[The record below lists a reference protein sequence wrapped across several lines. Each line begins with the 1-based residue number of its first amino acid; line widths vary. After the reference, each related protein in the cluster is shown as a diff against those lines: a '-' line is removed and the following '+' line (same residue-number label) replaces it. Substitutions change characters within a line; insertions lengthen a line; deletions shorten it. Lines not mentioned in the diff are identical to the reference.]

1 MQVVKLRKLMILKD
15 NPAFTYQHSNRKQ
28 AISRVH
34 SLQDKIVEAAVDN
47 QVYGNSDSVNHQKTV
62 EQTISDALEND
73 RKRVYKSDDNRYINT
88 AVKLNTEKYSEILNN
103 RLNIESVKL
112 EAKIEEEIRKSK
124 YNGLSEAEIKKRLTS
139 EFGDTAKLRT
149 ANIIRDALHTNEV
162 NIGFIHALQ
171 NGFQYKVWNN
181 GRGKGKVRAWHRA
194 RFISS
199 VSIDEPFDIFGS
211 YHAEMMYPGD
221 LNGGAENVAN
231 CRCWLSYT
239 NNRPSNLRRKGSS
252 SRSNSKSTQK
262 NNGRT
267 SNKKNIGLRIKERVS
282 SAIENAKNKVLSR
295 IKETQKRINSKI
307 KGSIKSNKKSI
318 KNTYNKSETQL
329 KNYKNDLLTV
339 KRNNSK
345 KVDHNKE
352 EINLLEII
360 PPVSRLKKIYYKLTG
375 EKIDGVYVK
384 IKESMEIKII
394 KQHNTSYLSFSDIDS
409 LLKELPP
416 ILVKYVEKIKL
427 YNFPLIDEQ
436 NKIDVGRVFLEEN
449 QVVYLFNSYYDKE
462 TYLNTLIHELAH
474 ILDHNYGE
482 QLYNISGTIWEKAFN
497 KDKEHNIKHGYDIEY
512 GGFVTEYSKNEYVK
526 IKYGKSDKPYKARYG
541 EDFAES
547 LELYL
552 KNKEEFKLYYPNRAK
567 VFKKLGV

>member
-1 MQVVKLRKLMILKD
+1 MLTTRQKADYLMQVVKLRKLMILKD

-62 EQTISDALEND
+62 EQTISEALEND

-124 YNGLSEAEIKKRLTS
+124 YNGLSEAEIKRKLTE
-139 EFGDTAKLRT
+139 EFKDTAKLRT

-252 SRSNSKSTQK
+252 SRSNSKSTQNNKAKTSNKKSIGSRIKSTYDSAIERIQNKLKQIK
-262 NNGRT
+262 NL
-267 SNKKNIGLRIKERVS
+267 SNKKNIS
-282 SAIENAKNKVLSR
+282 SR
-295 IKETQKRINSKI
+295 IKDK
-307 KGSIKSNKKSI
+307 
-318 KNTYNKSETQL
+318 L
-329 KNYKNDLLTV
+329 KTAVN
-339 KRNNSK
+339 
-345 KVDHNKE
+345 
-352 EINLLEII
+352 
-360 PPVSRLKKIYYKLTG
+360 
-375 EKIDGVYVK
+375 
-384 IKESMEIKII
+384 
-394 KQHNTSYLSFSDIDS
+394 
-409 LLKELPP
+409 
-416 ILVKYVEKIKL
+416 
-427 YNFPLIDEQ
+427 
-436 NKIDVGRVFLEEN
+436 NKIDSALNRVVNNPIITLSTILLSSSKLTQYKQYKNKRATKVCDSYVEEQRLYENEKSKSIIDKWSGNYFKSLNKYIRGSITVSKKQQEVYDKFKLELSFLINSTSGLREDTILFRGEKYVDLSRFKEGEINSFDGFISSSFDMKVAKNFAKTEGYFGMEEN
-449 QVVYLFNSYYDKE
+449 P
-462 TYLNTLIHELAH
+462 
-474 ILDHNYGE
+474 
-482 QLYNISGTIWEKAFN
+482 
-497 KDKEHNIKHGYDIEY
+497 
-512 GGFVTEYSKNEYVK
+512 YVIK
-526 IKYGKSDKPYKARYG
+526 IKAKKGTKGIAINGKELGEYTNQREWLLNHGQKYITKNIDYKNRMI
-541 EDFAES
+541 EI
-547 LELYL
+547 ELI
-552 KNKEEFKLYYPNRAK
+552 
-567 VFKKLGV
+567 

>member
-1 MQVVKLRKLMILKD
+1 MLTARQKADYLMQVVKLRKLMILKD

-73 RKRVYKSDDNRYINT
+73 RKRVYKADDNRYINT
-88 AVKLNTEKYSEILNN
+88 AVKLNAEKYSEILNN

-124 YNGLSEAEIKKRLTS
+124 YNGLSEAEIKRKLTE
-139 EFGDTAKLRT
+139 EFKDTAKLRT

-239 NNRPSNLRRKGSS
+239 NQKPSNYKNKGNVSS
-252 SRSNSKSTQK
+252 SRNYIKSKQNTGSIFSN
-262 NNGRT
+262 
-267 SNKKNIGLRIKERVS
+267 L
-282 SAIENAKNKVLSR
+282 KNKVSSLISKLKSIN
-295 IKETQKRINSKI
+295 IKQKN
-307 KGSIKSNKKSI
+307 KGNNNAVKNNNKSN
-318 KNTYNKSETQL
+318 YAQE
-329 KNYKNDLLTV
+329 
-339 KRNNSK
+339 
-345 KVDHNKE
+345 
-352 EINLLEII
+352 
-360 PPVSRLKKIYYKLTG
+360 P
-375 EKIDGVYVK
+375 
-384 IKESMEIKII
+384 
-394 KQHNTSYLSFSDIDS
+394 
-409 LLKELPP
+409 
-416 ILVKYVEKIKL
+416 
-427 YNFPLIDEQ
+427 
-436 NKIDVGRVFLEEN
+436 
-449 QVVYLFNSYYDKE
+449 
-462 TYLNTLIHELAH
+462 
-474 ILDHNYGE
+474 
-482 QLYNISGTIWEKAFN
+482 FN
-497 KDKEHNIKHGYDIEY
+497 KDKTKEVIVNGKSVYGVGETIKDKEL
-512 GGFVTEYSKNEYVK
+512 FE
-526 IKYGKSDKPYKARYG
+526 IKYGVKRSELTEEEYKFIRLYSGEGYTYLNGYLREIKGIKNPLKRYFIKKRYSEKWDAR
-541 EDFAES
+541 
-547 LELYL
+547 L
-552 KNKEEFKLYYPNRAK
+552 KNNRFYMSFDKSLNVSKRVFDKGKILEEDLVVVRRQGSPMSNYANGDIYHSDSFFSTSISKNVKPDEYGDYLEYIVIPKGTKILYIE
-567 VFKKLGV
+567 GVTSEPLEYEILFNKNVNLKRITRVSEYVTHWILI

>member
-1 MQVVKLRKLMILKD
+1 MLTTRQKADYLMQVVKLRKLMILKD

-62 EQTISDALEND
+62 EQTISEALEND

-124 YNGLSEAEIKKRLTS
+124 YNGLSEAEIKRKLTE
-139 EFGDTAKLRT
+139 EFKDTAKLRT

-231 CRCWLSYT
+231 CKCWLSYT
-239 NNRPSNLRRKGSS
+239 NQKPSNYKSKGYSS
-252 SRSNSKSTQK
+252 STRNNSKSKQNTGSVFSNLK
-262 NNGRT
+262 N
-267 SNKKNIGLRIKERVS
+267 RVS
-282 SAIENAKNKVLSR
+282 SLISHSLKFTSNNKNKSQNKKSISSR
-295 IKETQKRINSKI
+295 IKETVTSSIGRITNKLKNEKNALNSFNSKDNGNI
-307 KGSIKSNKKSI
+307 
-318 KNTYNKSETQL
+318 
-329 KNYKNDLLTV
+329 
-339 KRNNSK
+339 
-345 KVDHNKE
+345 
-352 EINLLEII
+352 
-360 PPVSRLKKIYYKLTG
+360 PVSWKKTNIASLSDD
-375 EKIDGVYVK
+375 IPD
-384 IKESMEIKII
+384 EIKKLI
-394 KQHNTSYLSFSDIDS
+394 KRFENDKEFTVNVECGQVYNLTKGTID
-409 LLKELPP
+409 K
-416 ILVKYVEKIKL
+416 LVKGKI
-427 YNFPLIDEQ
+427 NNVNP
-436 NKIDVGRVFLEEN
+436 
-449 QVVYLFNSYYDKE
+449 
-462 TYLNTLIHELAH
+462 
-474 ILDHNYGE
+474 
-482 QLYNISGTIWEKAFN
+482 
-497 KDKEHNIKHGYDIEY
+497 
-512 GGFVTEYSKNEYVK
+512 
-526 IKYGKSDKPYKARYG
+526 
-541 EDFAES
+541 
-547 LELYL
+547 L
-552 KNKEEFKLYYPNRAK
+552 KNKDYGNDKLIVIHSHTSDTFFSPMDIGKLLYSKEKIQYLIAITPNKIFIVKPKYIESIGDKAVDVYNKMNEIYAEHYFFSGKWGFASSKDAEE
-567 VFKKLGV
+567 VIEKKYINDEDINKYISWWGSFRK

>member
-139 EFGDTAKLRT
+139 EFGDVAKLRT

-162 NIGFIHALQ
+162 NIGFIHALE

-231 CRCWLSYT
+231 CKCWLSYT
-239 NNRPSNLRRKGSS
+239 NNVPSNFK
-252 SRSNSKSTQK
+252 SKSSF
-262 NNGRT
+262 NIPPT
-267 SNKKNIGLRIKERVS
+267 SHLHG
-282 SAIENAKNKVLSR
+282 KNKRSSNQNTLKTTSK
-295 IKETQKRINSKI
+295 IKNKITRTISTIGNKIKNTGYKITEKVKRKTIMSNTSSKPKQNSKI
-307 KGSIKSNKKSI
+307 DFSKFELNEIASKFSKDKNKA
-318 KNTYNKSETQL
+318 
-329 KNYKNDLLTV
+329 
-339 KRNNSK
+339 
-345 KVDHNKE
+345 
-352 EINLLEII
+352 
-360 PPVSRLKKIYYKLTG
+360 
-375 EKIDGVYVK
+375 VK
-384 IKESMEIKII
+384 IGNKTVYGVGESPKDKLAFEDKYGIKKEDL
-394 KQHNTSYLSFSDIDS
+394 TSEEYKF
-409 LLKELPP
+409 
-416 ILVKYVEKIKL
+416 IKL
-427 YNFPLIDEQ
+427 YSDEGYSSL
-436 NKIDVGRVFLEEN
+436 NNYFREIKGELNPVKRRRIKKKYSKLWDEDLA
-449 QVVYLFNSYYDKE
+449 NSEYY
-462 TYLNTLIHELAH
+462 
-474 ILDHNYGE
+474 
-482 QLYNISGTIWEKAFN
+482 ISFN
-497 KDKEHNIKHGYDIEY
+497 KAIKA
-512 GGFVTEYSKNEYVK
+512 SK
-526 IKYGKSDKPYKARYG
+526 S
-541 EDFAES
+541 
-547 LELYL
+547 
-552 KNKEEFKLYYPNRAK
+552 
-567 VFKKLGV
+567 VFKKGKILEESLVVVRRQKKPMTKYAEGNKYHSDSFLSTSISENVKPEEYGDYIHYIVIPKGIKIMYIEGITETPLEFEILFDKNVNLRLIREKSEFITHWEMIS

>member
-1 MQVVKLRKLMILKD
+1 MLTTRQKADYLMQVVKLRKLMILKD

-34 SLQDKIVEAAVDN
+34 SLQDKIVEAVVDN

-62 EQTISDALEND
+62 EQTIKDALEND

-199 VSIDEPFDIFGS
+199 VPIDEPFDIFGS

-231 CRCWLSYT
+231 CRCWLRYT

-252 SRSNSKSTQK
+252 SRSNSKSTL
-262 NNGRT
+262 
-267 SNKKNIGLRIKERVS
+267 KNITNGFAGKE
-282 SAIENAKNKVLSR
+282 VLSNVESR
-295 IKETQKRINSKI
+295 NNYISEKEKNQSKVEFFKNFIKRVTDKLQSKETIVYDNIKITKKINSIYLTFDDVKEILDSVPSILKGMVKDI
-307 KGSIKSNKKSI
+307 KLNNYQKFMDGKLVFGQMDPN
-318 KNTYNKSETQL
+318 NPTYIEIFSSG
-329 KNYKNDLLTV
+329 
-339 KRNNSK
+339 RS
-345 KVDHNKE
+345 KE
-352 EINLLEII
+352 EYRNII
-360 PPVSRLKKIYYKLTG
+360 
-375 EKIDGVYVK
+375 
-384 IKESMEIKII
+384 
-394 KQHNTSYLSFSDIDS
+394 
-409 LLKELPP
+409 
-416 ILVKYVEKIKL
+416 
-427 YNFPLIDEQ
+427 
-436 NKIDVGRVFLEEN
+436 
-449 QVVYLFNSYYDKE
+449 
-462 TYLNTLIHELAH
+462 IHELAH
-474 ILDHNYGE
+474 ILDVTYFGSGLSISESLWGE
-482 QLYNISGTIWEKAFN
+482 AF
-497 KDKEHNIKHGYDIEY
+497 
-512 GGFVTEYSKNEYVK
+512 
-526 IKYGKSDKPYKARYG
+526 KSDKKHRLKLNKEKGRVEKNNFYVSENANSEEYKNSSLKRLS
-541 EDFAES
+541 EDFADSVMRFLDPKDES
-547 LELYL
+547 FADEYPKRCDILEEIFRGI
-552 KNKEEFKLYYPNRAK
+552 KR
-567 VFKKLGV
+567 

>member
-1 MQVVKLRKLMILKD
+1 MLTTRQKADYLMQVVKLRKLMILKD

-162 NIGFIHALQ
+162 NIGFIHALE

-239 NNRPSNLRRKGSS
+239 NNRPSNLRSSGS
-252 SRSNSKSTQK
+252 SRSSSSKQTK
-262 NNGRT
+262 NTKKDT
-267 SNKKNIGLRIKERVS
+267 SNKRSIGSRIKNTFA
-282 SAIENAKNKVLSR
+282 SAIERIQNKVKQTNNSSNKQDNYQKNKKVNLKTKLR
-295 IKETQKRINSKI
+295 NLFKKDKKINSNTIKYNQNKMTPVFISDEILIIGSIEGISISDFVKIYNGLHPLLKQNVNIIELLPKLYRDGGWVGGGVIQGSDKI
-307 KGSIKSNKKSI
+307 KIRTIPGYTLDDYIDVLNHEAAHVLD
-318 KNTYNKSETQL
+318 YFAY
-329 KNYKNDLLTV
+329 NYKYSIS
-339 KRNNSK
+339 NSK
-345 KVDHNKE
+345 VWRD
-352 EINLLEII
+352 
-360 PPVSRLKKIYYKLTG
+360 V
-375 EKIDGVYVK
+375 
-384 IKESMEIKII
+384 
-394 KQHNTSYLSFSDIDS
+394 F
-409 LLKELPP
+409 ELD
-416 ILVKYVEKIKL
+416 KL
-427 YNFPLIDEQ
+427 YN
-436 NKIDVGRVFLEEN
+436 NK
-449 QVVYLFNSYYDKE
+449 
-462 TYLNTLIHELAH
+462 NT
-474 ILDHNYGE
+474 
-482 QLYNISGTIWEKAFN
+482 
-497 KDKEHNIKHGYDIEY
+497 
-512 GGFVTEYSKNEYVK
+512 K
-526 IKYGKSDKPYKARYG
+526 IKNNEFYVTPYAMSKANKHKSNGEFNRIYA

-547 LELYL
+547 VKRYL
-552 KNKEEFKLYYPNRAK
+552 NPNDTSFKDEFPYRYRLL
-567 VFKKLGV
+567 KKILDG

>member
-1 MQVVKLRKLMILKD
+1 MLTTRQKADYLMQVVKLRKLMILKD
-15 NPAFTYQHSNRKQ
+15 NPAFTYQHSNREQ

-162 NIGFIHALQ
+162 NIGFIHALE

-252 SRSNSKSTQK
+252 SRSNSNSTQ
-262 NNGRT
+262 NNKAKT
-267 SNKKNIGLRIKERVS
+267 SNKKSIGLRIKS
-282 SAIENAKNKVLSR
+282 TYDSAIERIQNKLKQIKNKIFKKNNISTNRNKQEIIDEPSSEGTLNIDEKEVFDKLRNTLPEDISDNSLKYIISVL
-295 IKETQKRINSKI
+295 KKRGNSKVEYGQIFNYVSGEPLGKESKGIQDEVEISPIGVDLTEKYLASQHNHTGKGLDAPSGYDFFMAMTNRWENYKVILSKKEIWVI
-307 KGSIKSNKKSI
+307 KAEGNFNVEMRKIIWQSIDHFAEIAMQKANSLGLEKG
-318 KNTYNKSETQL
+318 TAERWEYLNKS
-329 KNYKNDLLTV
+329 
-339 KRNNSK
+339 
-345 KVDHNKE
+345 
-352 EINLLEII
+352 
-360 PPVSRLKKIYYKLTG
+360 
-375 EKIDGVYVK
+375 
-384 IKESMEIKII
+384 
-394 KQHNTSYLSFSDIDS
+394 
-409 LLKELPP
+409 
-416 ILVKYVEKIKL
+416 
-427 YNFPLIDEQ
+427 
-436 NKIDVGRVFLEEN
+436 
-449 QVVYLFNSYYDKE
+449 
-462 TYLNTLIHELAH
+462 
-474 ILDHNYGE
+474 
-482 QLYNISGTIWEKAFN
+482 
-497 KDKEHNIKHGYDIEY
+497 
-512 GGFVTEYSKNEYVK
+512 
-526 IKYGKSDKPYKARYG
+526 YG
-541 EDFAES
+541 EDI
-547 LELYL
+547 
-552 KNKEEFKLYYPNRAK
+552 
-567 VFKKLGV
+567 KKYISDIENIEVYQVIL

>member
-1 MQVVKLRKLMILKD
+1 MLTTRQKADYLMQVVKLRKLMILKD

-88 AVKLNTEKYSEILNN
+88 AVKLSTEKYSEILNN

-124 YNGLSEAEIKKRLTS
+124 YNGLSEAEIKRKLTE
-139 EFGDTAKLRT
+139 EFKDTAKLRT

-199 VSIDEPFDIFGS
+199 VPIDEPFDIFGS

-239 NNRPSNLRRKGSS
+239 NQKPSNYKSKGNSSS
-252 SRSNSKSTQK
+252 SRNTSRSKQNTGSIFSN
-262 NNGRT
+262 
-267 SNKKNIGLRIKERVS
+267 L
-282 SAIENAKNKVLSR
+282 KNKVSSLISR
-295 IKETQKRINSKI
+295 SPKSTSKKDNNIKNTTKKKSSTSKKSKNNYLPKKEKNQKSK
-307 KGSIKSNKKSI
+307 KDSI
-318 KNTYNKSETQL
+318 KNAFNKISDKLQSKETL
-329 KNYKNDLLTV
+329 VHDNIKI
-339 KRNNSK
+339 SK
-345 KVDHNKE
+345 KVNSTYLTFEDVI
-352 EINLLEII
+352 EILDSI
-360 PPVSRLKKIYYKLTG
+360 PSSLKKT
-375 EKIDGVYVK
+375 VK
-384 IKESMEIKII
+384 E
-394 KQHNTSYLSFSDIDS
+394 
-409 LLKELPP
+409 
-416 ILVKYVEKIKL
+416 IKL
-427 YNFPLIDEQ
+427 YNYQEFIGGQLIF
-436 NKIDVGRVFLEEN
+436 GRMNPNNPTYIEIFSSGRSKEEYRN
-449 QVVYLFNSYYDKE
+449 II
-462 TYLNTLIHELAH
+462 IHELAH
-474 ILDHNYGE
+474 ILDVTYFGSG
-482 QLYNISGTIWEKAFN
+482 LSISESLWGDAFRL
-497 KDKEHNIKHGYDIEY
+497 DKEYRLKLHKKRGTVEDNNFYISENANNDLYKE
-512 GGFVTEYSKNEYVK
+512 SK
-526 IKYGKSDKPYKARYG
+526 SQRLS
-541 EDFAES
+541 EDFADS
-547 LELYL
+547 VMKFFDPNY
-552 KNKEEFKLYYPNRAK
+552 KNFDKEYPNRYNVLK
-567 VFKKLGV
+567 EIFGV

>member
-1 MQVVKLRKLMILKD
+1 MLTTRQKADYLMQVVKLRKLMILKD

-62 EQTISDALEND
+62 EQTISEALEND

-124 YNGLSEAEIKKRLTS
+124 YNGLSEAEIKRKLTE
-139 EFGDTAKLRT
+139 EFKDTAKLRT

-199 VSIDEPFDIFGS
+199 VRIDEPFDIFGS

-239 NNRPSNLRRKGSS
+239 NQKPSNFRSSGS
-252 SRSNSKSTQK
+252 SRSSSSKQTK
-262 NNGRT
+262 NTKKNT
-267 SNKKNIGLRIKERVS
+267 SNKKSIGSRIKERVS
-282 SAIENAKNKVLSR
+282 SAIESAKNKVLSR
-295 IKETQKRINSKI
+295 IKETQKRFNSKI
-307 KGSIKSNKKSI
+307 KGDIKSNKHSI
-318 KNTYNKSETQL
+318 KNTYNKQL
-329 KNYKNDLLTV
+329 KNYKKDSSRIINNDYDKYTTSDGKRTIEV
-339 KRNNSK
+339 KEVTPEEFVNNLKTAVKSQLPK
-345 KVDHNKE
+345 DRWRVSVYDVEDYKDCKLYTTKNGSTAAITKDGDIISVCSNNYDGKNHDS
-352 EINLLEII
+352 IRALLEYCVKQGGNKLDSFDANFEVYRHCGFA
-360 PPVSRLKKIYYKLTG
+360 PVSYCAFDEEFAPQGWKKDRDKKETIIFFKYMG
-375 EKIDGVYVK
+375 
-384 IKESMEIKII
+384 KESKYESVDDFYKEVEISKDYDQAI
-394 KQHNTSYLSFSDIDS
+394 KDR
-409 LLKELPP
+409 ELRWDDA
-416 ILVKYVEKIKL
+416 I
-427 YNFPLIDEQ
+427 
-436 NKIDVGRVFLEEN
+436 
-449 QVVYLFNSYYDKE
+449 
-462 TYLNTLIHELAH
+462 
-474 ILDHNYGE
+474 
-482 QLYNISGTIWEKAFN
+482 
-497 KDKEHNIKHGYDIEY
+497 
-512 GGFVTEYSKNEYVK
+512 
-526 IKYGKSDKPYKARYG
+526 
-541 EDFAES
+541 
-547 LELYL
+547 
-552 KNKEEFKLYYPNRAK
+552 
-567 VFKKLGV
+567 

>member
-1 MQVVKLRKLMILKD
+1 MLTTRQKADYLMQVVKLRKLMILKD
-15 NPAFTYQHSNRKQ
+15 NPAFTYQHSNRRQ

-73 RKRVYKSDDNRYINT
+73 RKRVYKVDDNRYINT
-88 AVKLNTEKYSEILNN
+88 AVKLNAEKYSEILNN

-124 YNGLSEAEIKKRLTS
+124 YNGLSEVEIKRKLTE
-139 EFGDTAKLRT
+139 EFKDTAKLRT

-262 NNGRT
+262 NN
-267 SNKKNIGLRIKERVS
+267 
-282 SAIENAKNKVLSR
+282 AK
-295 IKETQKRINSKI
+295 T
-307 KGSIKSNKKSI
+307 SNKKSI
-318 KNTYNKSETQL
+318 GSKIKERVNSVISSVKTQL
-329 KNYKNDLLTV
+329 KNYKKDLTRIINRGYDKHTTSDGKHTIKV
-339 KRNNSK
+339 KEVTPEEFVNNLKTAVNSQNPKDRWRVSIYDVDDYKDCKLYTTKNGSTAAITKDGDIISVCSNNYDGKNHDSIRALLEYCVKQGGNKLDSFDANYRIYRHCGFAPVSYCKFDKEFAPEGWKKDRDKEESIIFFKYIGKESKYKTAKEFYK
-345 KVDHNKE
+345 KV
-352 EINLLEII
+352 EISKDYDQAMKDRNLRWDDAI
-360 PPVSRLKKIYYKLTG
+360 
-375 EKIDGVYVK
+375 
-384 IKESMEIKII
+384 
-394 KQHNTSYLSFSDIDS
+394 
-409 LLKELPP
+409 
-416 ILVKYVEKIKL
+416 
-427 YNFPLIDEQ
+427 
-436 NKIDVGRVFLEEN
+436 
-449 QVVYLFNSYYDKE
+449 
-462 TYLNTLIHELAH
+462 
-474 ILDHNYGE
+474 
-482 QLYNISGTIWEKAFN
+482 
-497 KDKEHNIKHGYDIEY
+497 
-512 GGFVTEYSKNEYVK
+512 
-526 IKYGKSDKPYKARYG
+526 
-541 EDFAES
+541 
-547 LELYL
+547 
-552 KNKEEFKLYYPNRAK
+552 
-567 VFKKLGV
+567 

>member
-28 AISRVH
+28 AISRLH

-124 YNGLSEAEIKKRLTS
+124 YNGLSEAEIKRKLTE
-139 EFGDTAKLRT
+139 EFKDTAKLRT

-239 NNRPSNLRRKGSS
+239 NNRPSNYKNKGNSSS
-252 SRSNSKSTQK
+252 SR
-262 NNGRT
+262 NN
-267 SNKKNIGLRIKERVS
+267 
-282 SAIENAKNKVLSR
+282 
-295 IKETQKRINSKI
+295 
-307 KGSIKSNKKSI
+307 IKSKQNTISVRERI
-318 KNTYNKSETQL
+318 KNTVDSAISAKDKIKSTISNKIDSAILRVANNPIIVLSSIILSSNKTMTYKQYSSSKSRKICDSYVEEQGLYKDTKSKQIIDKWSTPYSREVNNYIREDINVSLKTQVGYEAFKAKLSTLIKSTEGL
-329 KNYKNDLLTV
+329 KENTILFRGEKDVDLSRFKEGEINSFNGFISTSFNIKMAERFARVNQNLNMG
-339 KRNNSK
+339 RNPYIIKIKAPKGTKGVAINGNELGLFDNQMEWLLNHEQKYITK
-345 KVDHNKE
+345 KVD
-352 EINLLEII
+352 
-360 PPVSRLKKIYYKLTG
+360 
-375 EKIDGVYVK
+375 
-384 IKESMEIKII
+384 
-394 KQHNTSYLSFSDIDS
+394 
-409 LLKELPP
+409 
-416 ILVKYVEKIKL
+416 
-427 YNFPLIDEQ
+427 
-436 NKIDVGRVFLEEN
+436 
-449 QVVYLFNSYYDKE
+449 
-462 TYLNTLIHELAH
+462 
-474 ILDHNYGE
+474 
-482 QLYNISGTIWEKAFN
+482 
-497 KDKEHNIKHGYDIEY
+497 
-512 GGFVTEYSKNEYVK
+512 SKNRIIE
-526 IKYGKSDKPYKARYG
+526 I
-541 EDFAES
+541 
-547 LELYL
+547 ELI
-552 KNKEEFKLYYPNRAK
+552 
-567 VFKKLGV
+567 

>member
-1 MQVVKLRKLMILKD
+1 MLTTRQKADYLMQVVKLRKLMILKD

-34 SLQDKIVEAAVDN
+34 GLQDKIVEAAVDN

-73 RKRVYKSDDNRYINT
+73 RKRVYKADDNRYINT

-199 VSIDEPFDIFGS
+199 VPIDEPFDIFGS

-239 NNRPSNLRRKGSS
+239 NQKPSNFRSSGS
-252 SRSNSKSTQK
+252 SRSSSSKQTK
-262 NNGRT
+262 NTKKNT
-267 SNKKNIGLRIKERVS
+267 SNKNKFSKDKLENTQFKRDLSKSVTVDNKIAYGVGESLKDKIAFQNKYGIKYKELTSDEIKFIKLYSGDGFSIINNYLRVIGKTRNPYKRWKYKKKYSKEWDELFVDNKYYLSFDKMIKTS
-282 SAIENAKNKVLSR
+282 KGLFNKGKVL
-295 IKETQKRINSKI
+295 E
-307 KGSIKSNKKSI
+307 
-318 KNTYNKSETQL
+318 
-329 KNYKNDLLTV
+329 NDLVVVRKQWKPLTEYADDGV
-339 KRNNSK
+339 YNNEGYLSTSISK
-345 KVDHNKE
+345 NVEGYGDYIHHIRIPAGEKIIYIEGVTAAQGE
-352 EINLLEII
+352 FEIII
-360 PPVSRLKKIYYKLTG
+360 PPKKRIKFVKQVSPKLQ
-375 EKIDGVYVK
+375 EW
-384 IKESMEIKII
+384 
-394 KQHNTSYLSFSDIDS
+394 
-409 LLKELPP
+409 
-416 ILVKYVEKIKL
+416 
-427 YNFPLIDEQ
+427 
-436 NKIDVGRVFLEEN
+436 
-449 QVVYLFNSYYDKE
+449 
-462 TYLNTLIHELAH
+462 TL
-474 ILDHNYGE
+474 
-482 QLYNISGTIWEKAFN
+482 
-497 KDKEHNIKHGYDIEY
+497 
-512 GGFVTEYSKNEYVK
+512 
-526 IKYGKSDKPYKARYG
+526 
-541 EDFAES
+541 
-547 LELYL
+547 
-552 KNKEEFKLYYPNRAK
+552 
-567 VFKKLGV
+567 